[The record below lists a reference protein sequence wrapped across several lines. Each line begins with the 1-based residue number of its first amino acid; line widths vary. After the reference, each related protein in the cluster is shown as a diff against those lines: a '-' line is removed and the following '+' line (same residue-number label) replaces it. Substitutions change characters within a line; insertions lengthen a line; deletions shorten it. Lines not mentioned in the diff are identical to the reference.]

1 MTWIAEMPVVFV
13 TASGQRVS
21 GRIAI
26 GLPER
31 GDDDVR
37 CPVALDGMLP
47 RVGPIIGGSA
57 MQALAL
63 AMSFLGAML
72 NDWLASGGR
81 VLNED
86 GTDAR
91 VDVIFGSL
99 LRPVAG

>member
-1 MTWIAEMPVVFV
+1 MTWIAEMPVVIV
-13 TASGQRVS
+13 AASGQRTP

-26 GLPER
+26 GLPEQ
-31 GDDDVR
+31 GDEDVR
-37 CPVALDGMLP
+37 CPVALDGMFA
-47 RVGPIIGGSA
+47 RVGPILGGSA

-72 NDWLASGGR
+72 DDWLASGGQ

-91 VDVIFGSL
+91 VDLTFGAL
-99 LRPVAG
+99 LRPSAG